1 MKLRFRKSLL
11 FLLLP
16 FLLAFQCEEENTGFE
31 TQYLVQN
38 DSGSDL
44 FLIKPENL
52 IIEIGSQST
61 ITVGSTLNSETSPIL
76 PTESFVINIIKLY
89 KMDSA
94 DLILVYSQDPLN
106 DDLWVFDEP
115 SVNRFEYKLI
125 ITDALID

>member
-31 TQYLVQN
+31 TQYLLQN

-61 ITVGSTLNSETSPIL
+61 ITVGSTLNSETSPVL
-76 PTESFVINIIKLY
+76 PTESSVINSIKLY

>member
-76 PTESFVINIIKLY
+76 PTESSVINSIKLY